1 MDKIEVTVSLPNG
14 RQIRGA
20 RAILGFTQEFCA
32 KKAGVSLSSY
42 KRYEGIADNETI
54 LLIIKYSTVI
64 SIIDYFQ
71 SCGIVFGNSDETI
84 FLSFNQSKV
93 VAI

>member
-1 MDKIEVTVSLPNG
+1 MDIIEETFWLPNS

-20 RAILGFTQEFCA
+20 RALLGFTQEFCA

-64 SIIDYFQ
+64 SVINYFQ
-71 SCGIVFGNSDETI
+71 SCGIQFGNSDQTI
-84 FLSFNQSKV
+84 FLSFSQSKV

>member
-42 KRYEGIADNETI
+42 KRYERIADDETI

-71 SCGIVFGNSDETI
+71 SCGIQFGNSNETI

>member
-1 MDKIEVTVSLPNG
+1 MDKIEETFSLPNG

-20 RAILGFTQEFCA
+20 RALLGFTQEFCA

-42 KRYEGIADNETI
+42 KRYEGMADNETI

-64 SIIDYFQ
+64 SIIDYFK
-71 SCGIVFGNSDETI
+71 SCGIEFGNSDQTLY
-84 FLSFNQSKV
+84 LSFSQSKT

>member
-1 MDKIEVTVSLPNG
+1 MDKIKETFSLPYG

-20 RAILGFTQEFCA
+20 RALLGFTQEFCA

-42 KRYEGIADNETI
+42 KRYERIADNETI

-64 SIIDYFQ
+64 SVINYFQ
-71 SCGIVFGNSDETI
+71 SCGIQFGNSDETI

>member
-1 MDKIEVTVSLPNG
+1 MDKIEETFWLPNS

-20 RAILGFTQEFCA
+20 RALLGFTQEFCA

-42 KRYEGIADNETI
+42 KRYERIADNETI

-64 SIIDYFQ
+64 SVINYFQ
-71 SCGIVFGNSDETI
+71 SCGIQFGNSDETI

>member
-1 MDKIEVTVSLPNG
+1 MDKIEETFSLPNG

-42 KRYEGIADNETI
+42 KRYERIADDETI

-71 SCGIVFGNSDETI
+71 SCGIQFGNSNETI

>member
-1 MDKIEVTVSLPNG
+1 MDQIKETFSLPNS

-20 RAILGFTQEFCA
+20 RALLGFTQEFCA
-32 KKAGVSLSSY
+32 TKAGVSLSSY
-42 KRYEGIADNETI
+42 KRYERIADGETI
-54 LLIIKYSTVI
+54 LLMIKYSTVI
-64 SIIDYFQ
+64 SIVDYFQ
-71 SCGIVFGNSDETI
+71 SCGIQFGNSNQTI

>member
-1 MDKIEVTVSLPNG
+1 MDDIEANFSLPKG

-20 RAILGFTQEFCA
+20 RAVLGFTQEFCA

-42 KRYEGIADNETI
+42 KRYEAIADNETI

-64 SIIDYFQ
+64 STVDYFQ
-71 SCGIVFGNSDETI
+71 SCGIQFGNSDQTI
-84 FLSFNQSKV
+84 YLSFSQSKA

>member
-1 MDKIEVTVSLPNG
+1 MDQIKETFSLPNS

-20 RAILGFTQEFCA
+20 RALLGFTQEFCA

-42 KRYEGIADNETI
+42 KRYERIADGETI
-54 LLIIKYSTVI
+54 LLMIKYSTVV
-64 SIIDYFQ
+64 SVVDYFQ
-71 SCGIVFGNSDETI
+71 SCGIQFGNSNQTI

>member
-1 MDKIEVTVSLPNG
+1 MDKIEVTFSLPNG

-42 KRYEGIADNETI
+42 KRYERIADDETI
-54 LLIIKYSTVI
+54 LLIIKYSTVL

-71 SCGIVFGNSDETI
+71 SCGIQFGNSDESI